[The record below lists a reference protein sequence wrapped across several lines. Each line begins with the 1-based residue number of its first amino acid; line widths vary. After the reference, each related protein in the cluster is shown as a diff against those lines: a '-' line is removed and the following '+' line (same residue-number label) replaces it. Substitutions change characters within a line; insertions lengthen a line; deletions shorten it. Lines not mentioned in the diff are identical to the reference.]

1 MVLTLFS
8 RNQLRRLRSDS
19 QAPLLRENNYSTVWL
34 MFYNGICGDRHC
46 FTDQIL
52 IASGNSNTVVC
63 VSLEET
69 LRRILYPTKR
79 RVPAERQLKALPRA
93 LDVDCS

>member
-1 MVLTLFS
+1 MLNLSLMVLTLFS
-8 RNQLRRLRSDS
+8 RNQLRRLRSDF
-19 QAPLLRENNYSTVWL
+19 QAPLLRENNSTVWL

-52 IASGNSNTVVC
+52 IVSGNSNTVAC

-69 LRRILYPTKR
+69 
-79 RVPAERQLKALPRA
+79 
-93 LDVDCS
+93 